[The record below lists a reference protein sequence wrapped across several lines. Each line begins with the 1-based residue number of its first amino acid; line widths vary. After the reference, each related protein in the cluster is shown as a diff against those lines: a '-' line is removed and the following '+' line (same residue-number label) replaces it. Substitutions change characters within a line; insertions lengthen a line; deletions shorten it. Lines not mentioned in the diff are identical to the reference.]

1 MIAKSRRESQ
11 SAASSDYS
19 RKTRSDSREAA
30 YCRGADR
37 RRTCILQWC
46 VRSILRIEPLF
57 CETHNSRSRTS
68 AAAALRSTV
77 FSPAAIMRQL
87 MLAYILRGGRGSSSC
102 LASQQSK
109 LEASNFFGVSQ
120 RRTRLK
126 FRTKYRK
133 KETPYLALRGVEG
146 GRTASFV
153 NVHLET
159 CRCYKAYL

>member
-1 MIAKSRRESQ
+1 MIAKRESQ

-19 RKTRSDSREAA
+19 RKTRSHGREAA

-68 AAAALRSTV
+68 AAVALRSTV

-87 MLAYILRGGRGSSSC
+87 MLAYILRGGRGRSSSC

-120 RRTRLK
+120 RRTRLM